1 MAGEDDTQSKTLVAA
16 PGMARRFADAP
27 RARLVCS
34 NPKALAGGEG
44 AEILLDGAEMTIGR
58 GTENRVV
65 LSAESIS
72 RRHARVFPFDDGW
85 HIEDTG
91 STNGIRVNGQDVAD
105 AELKDGDS
113 VEIGDVPYAFR
124 IDVQEE
130 KDADRPTL
138 EFASGI
144 PGLRPERHT
153 GGASS
158 GSMGANALLW
168 SIVLVGA
175 GALIFAI
182 FTVISV

>member
-1 MAGEDDTQSKTLVAA
+1 MAGEEDTQSKTLVAA

-27 RARLVCS
+27 RARLVCGD
-34 NPKALAGGEG
+34 PKALAGGDG
-44 AEILLDGAEMTIGR
+44 AEILLDGMEMTVGR
-58 GTENRVV
+58 GNENRVV

-72 RRHARVFPFDDGW
+72 RRHARIFPFDEAW

-91 STNGIRVNGQDVAD
+91 STNGIRVNGQEVAD

-113 VEIGDVPYAFR
+113 VEIGDVPYSFHVEAR
-124 IDVQEE
+124 E
-130 KDADRPTL
+130 KEPVDRATL
-138 EFASGI
+138 DFAGGI
-144 PGLRPERHT
+144 PGLRPERHA
-153 GGASS
+153 GSVSS

-168 SIVLVGA
+168 SIVLIGA